1 MVPEPA
7 RLQRVRSD
15 AFSRAQR
22 HSRNVRRLKFALP
35 SIAVILAVGF
45 AAFSVMSTPPSGP
58 IAKQTA
64 EVAEGELVMANPK
77 LEGFTKDGQR
87 YSMNAGRAVQDFE
100 QQGVVTLHGIDANM
114 PIDKDKWARVQ
125 TESGV
130 FDRNANT
137 LDVTTDITVTTSD
150 GMVANLKS
158 AFLDINN
165 GNLKTSDPVD
175 IQANGSKIS
184 AGSMSILDNGKRVIF
199 ESNVRLDIDPD
210 QMKAAQAGKGDIDAS
225 N

>member
-1 MVPEPA
+1 MCEA
-7 RLQRVRSD
+7 TRSV
-15 AFSRAQR
+15 AHKR

-199 ESNVRLDIDPD
+199 ESNVRLNIDPD

>member
-1 MVPEPA
+1 M
-7 RLQRVRSD
+7 
-15 AFSRAQR
+15 
-22 HSRNVRRLKFALP
+22 LKFALP
-35 SIAVILAVGF
+35 SIGVILAVGF
-45 AAFSVMSTPPSGP
+45 AAFSLMSTPPSGP

-114 PIDKDKWARVQ
+114 PIDKGKWARVQ

-130 FDRNANT
+130 FDRNENT

-150 GMVANLKS
+150 GMVANLQVRVSGHQQWQLENKRS
-158 AFLDINN
+158 GRYPSERLENFRRVNV
-165 GNLKTSDPVD
+165 DPRQW
-175 IQANGSKIS
+175 QACYLREQCPI
-184 AGSMSILDNGKRVIF
+184 
-199 ESNVRLDIDPD
+199 EH
-210 QMKAAQAGKGDIDAS
+210 
-225 N
+225 